1 MTTVLKIGVL
11 GLRRGAHLAR
21 QVAADERVRLVAG
34 CDADDDTRAAFAR
47 AFPDAEVCREYE
59 ELVQS
64 DIDAVIVASG
74 CHQHGPDAVRALRAG
89 KHVFSEVTAFH
100 TLADGVA
107 LVRAVEETGLLYMLG
122 ENVCYFP
129 TFEEAA
135 RIFRS
140 GRLGQFMY
148 AECEYVHDCRRL
160 MHNRDGARNWRS
172 YLAPLYYCTHS
183 LGPIFQITGDRPVR
197 VVGMDT
203 GAKVDPAVADIDM
216 EAALIK
222 MASGAVVRLLCGLSL
237 KRNPQS
243 LWFNLFGTK
252 GMVESSRW
260 PPTTALH
267 VYEEDSELTSQH
279 VSYEPRKRG
288 EAKEAAR
295 AGHGGADFYTVRD
308 FLDALIQGKPSPI
321 DVYAAADMTLPGIL
335 GHFSAAEGGLP
346 LDIPDLRDHS
356 VRSQYENDTRRTVP
370 EGV

>member
-1 MTTVLKIGVL
+1 MTTLLKIGVL

-148 AECEYVHDCRRL
+148 AECEYVHDCRHL
-160 MHNRDGARNWRS
+160 MHDRDGARNWRS

-203 GAKVDPAVADIDM
+203 GAKVDPAVAEIDM

-222 MASGAVVRLLCGLSL
+222 MASGAVVRLLC
-237 KRNPQS
+237 
-243 LWFNLFGTK
+243 
-252 GMVESSRW
+252 
-260 PPTTALH
+260 
-267 VYEEDSELTSQH
+267 
-279 VSYEPRKRG
+279 
-288 EAKEAAR
+288 
-295 AGHGGADFYTVRD
+295 GHGGADFYTVRD

-321 DVYAAADMTLPGIL
+321 DVYAGADMTLPGIL